1 MNAFISLTT
10 ATVFLICSVSDRV
23 GAVQSDAYASP
34 IVDTC
39 DQCSP
44 YADCTASSESFSCSC
59 QSGFS
64 GDGLTCTDIDEC
76 LSINCPVCTN
86 NLGSFYCSCP
96 PGEYFDGNNCTA
108 IDCSSNDPCVNGSC
122 NATSNL
128 CACDTGYGGPTCSIN
143 IDDCASDPCDRQH
156 GTCVDGIG
164 NYTCVCETGFEGA
177 DCSQDINECES
188 GMVYCDA
195 CSDTFGSYQC
205 LCIPGRYQNS
215 NNTQCLNISCASSP
229 CKNGASCIEQNGTSI
244 CACAPGF
251 SGNDCS
257 LDIDECADDG
267 ICGAHGVCSN
277 YFGSYSCTCDVG
289 FSGIHCSNSAKQ
301 LIGSTKGLLII
312 SILSILVLDII
323 LG

>member
-215 NNTQCLNISCASSP
+215 NNTQCLNI
-229 CKNGASCIEQNGTSI
+229 
-244 CACAPGF
+244 
-251 SGNDCS
+251 
-257 LDIDECADDG
+257 DECADDA
-267 ICGAHGVCSN
+267 ICGNHGVCNN
-277 YFGSYSCTCDVG
+277 YVGSYFCTCDKG
-289 FSGIHCSNSAKQ
+289 FSGIDCSNSGAEQ
-301 LIGSTKGLLII
+301 LIGRTKGLLIT
-312 SILSILVLDII
+312 SMLSMLVLDII
-323 LG
+323 LN